1 MNATSS
7 SSSHR
12 QKDNYSLG
20 PVQGE
25 GRFAVVRECH
35 HKMSGQ
41 QYSLRIISKAR
52 VFGQEDLVWRECEVL
67 RCMRHENLVKV
78 VDGWDSSDDIYMV
91 VEHVEVYRLSSLLC
105 L

>member
-1 MNATSS
+1 M
-7 SSSHR
+7 
-12 QKDNYSLG
+12 
-20 PVQGE
+20 
-25 GRFAVVRECH
+25 
-35 HKMSGQ
+35 
-41 QYSLRIISKAR
+41 
-52 VFGQEDLVWRECEVL
+52 FGQEDLVWRECEVL